1 MCDRLETL
9 SKEYDKNVVHAE
21 HSRSVGLFTIP
32 EYPELE
38 LERGMWSTV
47 LEVLLTTLRYLAPA
61 TLLTLFWG
69 HQRFF
74 FNALKYVDSAFR
86 TLIFSSEE
94 QKQQVIQWLSEVGPV
109 RVDDLETVWRHG
121 WIVCGVLD
129 AALPGACAGHPPTR
143 LSLKH
148 AQAIAD
154 HYLGVDPMFT
164 RQELEA
170 NEVLSKHEAWKLIKY
185 LDRIRIAIAKLTPPS
200 TTSKPITDCTTS
212 SSTQFTL
219 DYIARGSGLIAAQI
233 NNKMFFKI
241 YPTAQQSLDPGEI
254 TIVIKGPKNIYG
266 MSTLS
271 PILGKAQMIRQT
283 LLGLQSKPT
292 NYTDNVLPV
301 TQGATYL
308 RNYGKNDMNKT
319 YHIPKTQYDININ
332 VERNPDHVKIGY
344 TVPMEGKYEIS
355 ITSRGE
361 NIVGSPF
368 FVTASKNIM
377 NILEKDSFC
386 LEDGEEIDIVD
397 IKSDRKVVLRIVDFV
412 TEKMLL
418 KENGALER
426 ITEDEAK
433 NLMELDSLENS
444 INDDEIDR
452 PTTVN
457 DLNSSSM
464 QKSQKFYTVATRI
477 LKMNRVCKALYN
489 LDKEKSHNLS
499 TDSSTGKQNDVP
511 DVVNSTF
518 LENQTTNTLSAKRER
533 IIIPENISVSLF
545 MDKSSKIEEATN
557 IKPSSKDT
565 NELYLQNL
573 ENIKMLQIPFD
584 DDNMSTDTI
593 QSTNN
598 PFLNDIYDTTYTE
611 KEFGSFITSEYETN
625 NSQNEES
632 HIYSNPFID
641 FKQTSKEYQE
651 TVSLNIDHGKDL
663 HDNLSVMSDEAAER
677 IEIIEN
683 EYINPFIV
691 LNETED
697 DSEKLPVTDFI
708 IGAPVSL
715 PPVIGSPIKE
725 NTPSLN
731 CKNDN
736 KNLLDTFQFRKENE
750 NVSFISSQE
759 SLEQREEIPSISPF
773 HSLGSDTYNFL
784 SQSNLQR
791 SRDISPKDLWDSAYV
806 SIDDNASSPD
816 NNNNNSDRS
825 VSETL
830 IKNNFVTSKEF
841 HNPSNIDNREL
852 WDGSEESEHNYIP
865 EDTRNFRWEYKRP
878 VFTPIIEETEK
889 SLTSGMKENVNE
901 NETDTVSKAF
911 AELNEIYND
920 IFPNPEESIA
930 SENEGST
937 LQNFEEEYI
946 IENDNIRVD
955 SASEN
960 SSDVKRHA
968 GEIEGSISEIQ
979 ANETESVSASRD
991 LHAEEESSNKSSQ
1004 NNEETQFGDSAYSN
1018 IVLEKKRYW
1027 DEKIRQIEA
1036 KNSEESKLQ
1045 QRRKRISAKHFKY
1058 NDSLSKRKGKQ
1069 IVKNFLN
1076 SGALKQSNNNDNAE
1090 ESVRINTVQVQFSEN
1105 SRSDI
1110 KLVKK
1115 WKTYW
1120 DSKLE
1125 EENKEVIANSQSSC
1139 VSVISNIE
1147 SVNTVDYEAVDE
1159 PTSTGMYPNV
1169 SIIENDISPAKSE
1182 LPEEVFKAFET
1193 CPKRFFGTSRKHI
1206 LNKIDS
1212 FLGKPTFESI
1222 PKTEN
1227 ISLSHET
1234 GLVSSRIS
1242 LFHNISQT
1250 EELPWLRSHHK
1261 QNKSSTYNK
1270 HNSSTDS
1277 NKGTSVDPQNLQYE
1291 NDKQEAKD
1299 EEFTEMKQVER
1310 SEDETS
1316 TNISLEK
1323 GKSIESNI
1331 EKETESNLQQG
1342 ENNDIQ
1348 HQTNTPDNDI
1358 PSPVTE
1364 NHIVQDLRTDN
1375 VQRKVKCRKLKSF
1388 SKSEM
1393 DIFSKIST
1401 SELTDDFDKRKSVE
1415 ELPRIN
1421 VKNFISLYEDVSKS
1435 TQSELTKYNQ
1445 KTVTNRK
1452 IIYNSSSSPGT
1463 PSKSHY
1469 MHSASKHFIRSKHT
1483 EENET
1488 ISKQVTSPNPEA
1500 HTRCSSV
1507 QSTHESIPD
1516 NEKKY
1521 ISLSDIELEIVDKQ
1535 EEKHEPCATQK
1546 PEETLQVDYKSRF
1559 KMAKQYFQSLEEL
1572 RDVKNNRKVSE
1583 CKIIVNG
1590 RSTESLDENGKES
1603 KEDAKSQKIKS
1614 KSDSMPSSEISK
1626 IVNEIQGE
1634 TNQDD
1639 AESRKLVKI
1648 SEKFNVED
1656 LFEDVME
1663 GRLSR
1668 QGSLRGIPHKKAVL
1682 ETFKSMENVSD
1693 NKLNSYELA
1702 VSQVNDFSHQS
1713 QTKNAQ
1719 TYLSEYP
1726 YLPTTDPSKF
1736 QSRFDASA
1744 SGLISYNEL
1753 LKSRPRRNS
1762 VPDIRLNP
1770 SFTENL

>member
-1 MCDRLETL
+1 MSDRIETL
-9 SKEYDKNVVHAE
+9 SKEYDENIVNAE

-61 TLLTLFWG
+61 TLLTIFWG

-74 FNALKYVDSAFR
+74 FKALKYVDSAFR

-185 LDRIRIAIAKLTPPS
+185 LDRIRTAIAKLTPP
-200 TTSKPITDCTTS
+200 TATSKPITENTTS

-219 DYIARGSGLIAAQI
+219 DYIARGSGLTAAQI

-283 LLGLQSKPT
+283 LLGLQSKPI

-319 YHIPKTQYDININ
+319 YYIPKTQYDIIIE

-344 TVPMEGKYEIS
+344 TVPTEGKYEIS

-377 NILEKDSFC
+377 HILEKDSFC

-418 KENGALER
+418 KENGTLES

-433 NLMELDSLENS
+433 NLMELDSLETNS
-444 INDDEIDR
+444 IHDDELEKI
-452 PTTVN
+452 TNIN
-457 DLNSSSM
+457 DLNPSSM
-464 QKSQKFYTVATRI
+464 QKSQKFYTIASRI

-489 LDKEKSHNLS
+489 LDKEKSNNVS
-499 TDSSTGKQNDVP
+499 TDSSSAKQNDVP

-518 LENQTTNTLSAKRER
+518 LENQATRER

-545 MDKSSKIEEATN
+545 MDKSTKTEDVISTELTN
-557 IKPSSKDT
+557 KETKQ
-565 NELYLQNL
+565 LYLQDL
-573 ENIKMLQIPFD
+573 ENYKMLQDPFD

-641 FKQTSKEYQE
+641 FKQTSTECE
-651 TVSLNIDHGKDL
+651 EAVPLNTEPVKDL
-663 HDNLSVMSDEAAER
+663 HDNLSIMSDEAAER

-683 EYINPFIV
+683 EYTNPFIV
-691 LNETED
+691 LNETEENL
-697 DSEKLPVTDFI
+697 EKTPVTDFI

-725 NTPSLN
+725 STSSLN
-731 CKNDN
+731 CNTDN
-736 KNLLDTFQFRKENE
+736 KNLLDTFNFRKENE

-759 SLEQREEIPSISPF
+759 SLEQRDEIPSISPF

-806 SIDDNASSPD
+806 SIDDNASTPD
-816 NNNNNSDRS
+816 NNNNSSDRS

-830 IKNNFVTSKEF
+830 IKNNFATIKELY
-841 HNPSNIDNREL
+841 NTPAIDNREL
-852 WDGSEESEHNYIP
+852 WDGSEESDHNYIP
-865 EDTRNFRWEYKRP
+865 EDTRNFRWEYKRQ

-889 SLTSGMKENVNE
+889 SLTSGMKENVTE

-920 IFPNPEESIA
+920 IFPNPEESIT

-937 LQNFEEEYI
+937 LQNFEVEYI

-955 SASEN
+955 SASEDL
-960 SSDVKRHA
+960 SDVKRHA

-979 ANETESVSASRD
+979 TNETESVSASRD
-991 LHAEEESSNKSSQ
+991 LHAEDESNNKISQ
-1004 NNEETQFGDSAYSN
+1004 NKEETQFGDSSYSN

-1027 DEKIRQIEA
+1027 DEKIRLIEA
-1036 KNSEESKLQ
+1036 KNLEESKLQ
-1045 QRRKRISAKHFKY
+1045 QRRKRISAKHFRH

-1076 SGALKQSNNNDNAE
+1076 SGAQKQSKVKDNAE
-1090 ESVRINTVQVQFSEN
+1090 ETVRINTVQVQFSDN
-1105 SRSDI
+1105 LRSDI
-1110 KLVKK
+1110 KLVEK
-1115 WKTYW
+1115 WKNYW
-1120 DSKLE
+1120 DNKLE
-1125 EENKEVIANSQSSC
+1125 EEIKEVTAHSQSSC
-1139 VSVISNIE
+1139 VKVINSKESINTIDHETNDKTISNDIDL
-1147 SVNTVDYEAVDE
+1147 NA
-1159 PTSTGMYPNV
+1159 
-1169 SIIENDISPAKSE
+1169 SITKNDVSPAKNE

-1212 FLGKPTFESI
+1212 FLGKPVIESI

-1250 EELPWLRSHHK
+1250 EELPWSHTHHK
-1261 QNKSSTYNK
+1261 QNKSSMYNK
-1270 HNSSTDS
+1270 HNYNSTECDKSTHDDSS
-1277 NKGTSVDPQNLQYE
+1277 NITSE
-1291 NDKQEAKD
+1291 NDKKEAK
-1299 EEFTEMKQVER
+1299 EGTQIKQIHSSGDISNTDIILETDKKVESLNDPEANNVGNVKQNNSPQ
-1310 SEDETS
+1310 SE
-1316 TNISLEK
+1316 N
-1323 GKSIESNI
+1323 
-1331 EKETESNLQQG
+1331 
-1342 ENNDIQ
+1342 NNDIVLV
-1348 HQTNTPDNDI
+1348 NTQASTADNNYI
-1358 PSPVTE
+1358 PLPVKE
-1364 NHIVQDLRTDN
+1364 KHIAEDLRTDN

-1401 SELTDDFDKRKSVE
+1401 SELTNDFDKHKSVE
-1415 ELPRIN
+1415 ELPKIN

-1445 KTVTNRK
+1445 KTGANRK
-1452 IIYNSSSSPGT
+1452 IMYNSSSSPGT

-1469 MHSASKHFIRSKHT
+1469 MHSASKHFIRSKPT
-1483 EENET
+1483 EEEKNET
-1488 ISKQVTSPNPEA
+1488 ESQQVISPED

-1507 QSTHESIPD
+1507 QSTQESIPEND
-1516 NEKKY
+1516 KKY
-1521 ISLSDIELEIVDKQ
+1521 LSLSDIELEIIDKQ
-1535 EEKHEPCATQK
+1535 EEKEEPHK
-1546 PEETLQVDYKSRF
+1546 
-1559 KMAKQYFQSLEEL
+1559 SLEEL
-1572 RDVKNNRKVSE
+1572 RDVKKNTKVSE
-1583 CKIIVNG
+1583 CKIKVNSL
-1590 RSTESLDENGKES
+1590 STESLDENGRKES
-1603 KEDAKSQKIKS
+1603 KEDAQSQKMES
-1614 KSDSMPSSEISK
+1614 KSNTMPSSEISK
-1626 IVNEIQGE
+1626 IFNEMPQEGE

-1639 AESRKLVKI
+1639 AESKKLVKI
-1648 SEKFNVED
+1648 SEKFHVED

-1693 NKLNSYELA
+1693 NKLNSYEMA
-1702 VSQVNDFSHQS
+1702 VSPVNDFSQQTS
-1713 QTKNAQ
+1713 TKNAQ